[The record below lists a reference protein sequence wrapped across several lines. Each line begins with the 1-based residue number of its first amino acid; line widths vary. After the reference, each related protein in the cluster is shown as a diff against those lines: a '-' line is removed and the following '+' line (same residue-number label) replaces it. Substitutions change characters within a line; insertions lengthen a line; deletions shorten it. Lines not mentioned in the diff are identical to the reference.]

1 MSALAIEAESLSKR
15 FGSTEAVKDVSI
27 RVGRGEIFGF
37 LGPNGAGKTTT
48 IGMLTTLL
56 PPSGGGAR
64 VLGYDVRTEGKKLRS
79 RIGVVQQGE
88 SYEYSARV
96 EDALSLYGLLW
107 DLPRGVR
114 RGRTEDLLERFGLA
128 PHRRKLVQELSVG
141 LRRRLQVAREFLHDM
156 DLLFLDEPTFGL
168 DPIARRGLLEMVRE
182 SARRG
187 LTVFL
192 TTQILDEAEYL
203 CDRIAVVHEGRI
215 VTVDTPE
222 GLKAR
227 FGGMK
232 TIDVAVETGDALGLA
247 ARLRDLPGVAAATSG
262 PGGLVRVWTKDPG
275 EVFNAIIR
283 LGEELRL
290 HLRSVTLREPTLE
303 QAFINLV
310 QKEEG
315 GGS

>member
-192 TTQILDEAEYL
+192 TTQILD
-203 CDRIAVVHEGRI
+203 
-215 VTVDTPE
+215 
-222 GLKAR
+222 
-227 FGGMK
+227 
-232 TIDVAVETGDALGLA
+232 
-247 ARLRDLPGVAAATSG
+247 
-262 PGGLVRVWTKDPG
+262 
-275 EVFNAIIR
+275 
-283 LGEELRL
+283 
-290 HLRSVTLREPTLE
+290 
-303 QAFINLV
+303 
-310 QKEEG
+310 
-315 GGS
+315 